1 MKVCMQLSDFPRK
14 PMLAQGP
21 APVSAKL
28 YLCVVV
34 RLARDCIANSIDH
47 VEAGGVIH
55 ISRQII
61 ATLNDGP
68 HTTPINV
75 PEHGMDFSASLQL
88 EVSAYSG
95 AWGCP
100 GPVRSGLSEK

>member
-1 MKVCMQLSDFPRK
+1 MIRRAPMKVCMQLSDFPRK

-68 HTTPINV
+68 RSEEHTS
-75 PEHGMDFSASLQL
+75 ELKSLMRISYAVFCL
-88 EVSAYSG
+88 
-95 AWGCP
+95 
-100 GPVRSGLSEK
+100 KNKKK

>member
-1 MKVCMQLSDFPRK
+1 MIRRAPMKVCMQLSDFPRK

-68 HTTPINV
+68 HTTPIHV
-75 PEHGMDFSASLQL
+75 PEHGMDFSARLHDRTRSSLH
-88 EVSAYSG
+88 S
-95 AWGCP
+95 
-100 GPVRSGLSEK
+100 RN